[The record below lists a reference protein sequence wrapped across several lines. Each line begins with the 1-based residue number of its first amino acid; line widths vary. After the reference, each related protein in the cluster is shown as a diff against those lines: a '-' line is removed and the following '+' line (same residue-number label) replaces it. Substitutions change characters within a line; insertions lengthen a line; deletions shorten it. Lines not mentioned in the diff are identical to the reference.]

1 MHPNMKGVIWMID
14 KIKRPFGYEPILTK
28 EDLGRGRKKEDQR
41 ANDFWGTLVR
51 LWQFMRG
58 ERKLLYFI
66 IFTVMITSLLTIVG
80 PFMIGYTVDN
90 YLVVQQFDGL
100 ITLLISIFFIYVLS
114 AGTQYL
120 ASFLMVGL
128 AQRTIYNLRVRLFS
142 HMQELSVRFFDK
154 RQHGELMS
162 RMTNDIET
170 LSQTMNSSF
179 IQFTTSIVTLIA
191 TVSVMIYLS
200 PLLTLLTMTIVPVL
214 IFGVAFVTRRT
225 GPLYKQRQRRTGE
238 LNGYIEEVISGQ
250 EIVKVFSQEDRT
262 IDDFE
267 ERAANLRHV
276 TFWALLYAGF
286 IPKIMNMLNN
296 ISFAIV
302 AGAGGLMALYTDGLI
317 TIGTIVIFAEFARQ
331 FTRPLADL
339 SNQFNQVLSAIAGA
353 ERVFN
358 IIDTEAEK
366 DDGKIEDKKIEGYI
380 DFKNVYFSYDK
391 EQFEHTIRDLSFS
404 IDAGESVALIGATGA
419 GKTTVMQLLARFYEV
434 DGGEILID
442 GLNLN
447 DYKRHTV
454 RSQTAFVLQDPYLF
468 EATIREN
475 IRYGRLDATD
485 GEVEEAA
492 KLANAHDFII
502 QLEDGYDTVLE
513 LDEGFISQGQKQLIS
528 IARALVTDPAI
539 LLLDEATSSIDTV
552 TELKIQEA
560 LEHLMKG
567 RTSIIIAHRLNT
579 IKAVDRIFVLDQG
592 QMLESGSEA
601 ELTRKKGRYYEM
613 INAK

>member
-1 MHPNMKGVIWMID
+1 MID
-14 KIKRPFGYEPILTK
+14 KIKKPFGYEPILTE
-28 EDLGRGRKKEDQR
+28 EDLKSRKKKEDQR

-51 LWQFMRG
+51 LWQFMRN

-66 IFTVMITSLLTIVG
+66 IFVVMITSLLTIAG
-80 PFMIGYTVDN
+80 PFLIGQTVDN
-90 YLVVQQFDGL
+90 YLVVQEFDGL
-100 ITLLISIFFIYVLS
+100 IGVLIFIFLIYMLS
-114 AGTQYL
+114 SGTQYL

-142 HMQELSVRFFDK
+142 HMQELPVRFFDK

-179 IQFTTSIVTLIA
+179 IQFTTSIVTLIG
-191 TVSVMIYLS
+191 TVSVMLYLS
-200 PLLTLLTMTIVPVL
+200 PLLTLLTMTIVPLL
-214 IFGVAFVTRRT
+214 IFGVAFVTKRT
-225 GPLYKQRQRRTGE
+225 GPLYKERQRRTGE
-238 LNGYIEEVISGQ
+238 LNGYIEEIVSGQ
-250 EIVKVFSQEDRT
+250 EIVKVFSQEEKT
-262 IDDFE
+262 IDNFE
-267 ERAANLRHV
+267 ERASKLKHV

-302 AGAGGLMALYTDGLI
+302 AGAGGLMALYTDGLV

-353 ERVFN
+353 ERVFQ
-358 IIDTEAEK
+358 IIDTGAES
-366 DDGKIEDKKIEGYI
+366 DEGAVEDKTIEGKI

-391 EQFEHTIRDLSFS
+391 EQFEPTIRDLTFS

-434 DGGEILID
+434 DGGEVLID
-442 GLNLN
+442 GIDLT
-447 DYKRHTV
+447 DYKRHNV

-468 EATIREN
+468 ESTIREN
-475 IRYGRLDATD
+475 IRYGKLDATD
-485 GEVEEAA
+485 EEVIASA
-492 KLANAHDFII
+492 KLANAHDFIV
-502 QLEDGYDTVLE
+502 QLEEGYDTVLE

-528 IARALVTDPAI
+528 IARALITDPAI

-579 IKAVDRIFVLDQG
+579 IKAVDRIFVLEDG
-592 QMLESGSEA
+592 QMLESGTEEA
-601 ELTRKKGRYYEM
+601 LLLKKGRYYEM

>member
-1 MHPNMKGVIWMID
+1 MID

-28 EDLGRGRKKEDQR
+28 EYLKSKKKKEDQR

-58 ERKLLYFI
+58 ERRLLYFI
-66 IFTVMITSLLTIVG
+66 IFVVMITSLLTIAG
-80 PFMIGYTVDN
+80 PFLVGQTVDN
-90 YLVVQQFDGL
+90 YLVVQEFDGL
-100 ITLLISIFFIYVLS
+100 IGVLVFIFFVYLMSS
-114 AGTQYL
+114 ATQYL

-179 IQFTTSIVTLIA
+179 IQFTTSIVTLIG
-191 TVSVMIYLS
+191 TVSVMLYLS
-200 PLLTLLTMTIVPVL
+200 PLLTLLTMTIIPVL
-214 IFGVAFVTRRT
+214 IFGVAFVTKRT

-238 LNGYIEEVISGQ
+238 LNGYIEEVVSGQ

-262 IDDFE
+262 TDDFE
-267 ERAANLRHV
+267 KRAGKLKHV

-302 AGAGGLMALYTDGLI
+302 AGAGGLIALYTDGLV

-353 ERVFN
+353 ERVFQ
-358 IIDTEAEK
+358 IIDTQEES
-366 DDGKIEDKKIEGYI
+366 DEGTIEDQTIEGKI
-380 DFKNVYFSYDK
+380 DFKNVYFSYDT
-391 EQFEHTIRDLSFS
+391 EQFEPTIRDLSFS

-419 GKTTVMQLLARFYEV
+419 GKTTVMQLLTRFYEV
-434 DGGEILID
+434 DSGEVLID
-442 GLNLN
+442 GTNLT
-447 DYKRHTV
+447 DYKRHNV

-468 EATIREN
+468 ESTIREN
-475 IRYGRLDATD
+475 IRYGKLDATD
-485 GEVEEAA
+485 EEVVEAA
-492 KLANAHDFII
+492 KLANAHDFIV

-528 IARALVTDPAI
+528 IARALITDPAI

-579 IKAVDRIFVLDQG
+579 IKAVDRIFVLEQG
-592 QMLESGSEA
+592 QMLESGSEKQLL
-601 ELTRKKGRYYEM
+601 EKKGRYYEM

>member
-1 MHPNMKGVIWMID
+1 MID

-28 EDLGRGRKKEDQR
+28 DDLKSKKKKEDQR

-51 LWQFMRG
+51 LWQFMRN

-66 IFTVMITSLLTIVG
+66 IFVVMITSLLTIAG
-80 PFMIGYTVDN
+80 PFLVGQTVDN
-90 YLVVQQFDGL
+90 YLVVQEFDGL
-100 ITLLISIFFIYVLS
+100 IGVLVFIFFIYLLS
-114 AGTQYL
+114 SGTQYL

-179 IQFTTSIVTLIA
+179 IQFTTSIVTLIG
-191 TVSVMIYLS
+191 TVSVMLYLS

-214 IFGVAFVTRRT
+214 IFGVAYVTKRT

-238 LNGYIEEVISGQ
+238 LNGYIEEVVSGQ
-250 EIVKVFSQEDRT
+250 EIVKVFSQEERT
-262 IDDFE
+262 IAAFD
-267 ERAANLRHV
+267 ERASKLKHV

-302 AGAGGLMALYTDGLI
+302 AGAGGLMALYTDGLV

-339 SNQFNQVLSAIAGA
+339 SNQFNQVLSAVAGA
-353 ERVFN
+353 ERVFQ
-358 IIDTEAEK
+358 IIDTEEES
-366 DDGKIEDKKIEGYI
+366 DDGTIEDQTIKGKI

-391 EQFEHTIRDLSFS
+391 EQLEPTIRDLTFS

-434 DGGEILID
+434 DGGEVLID
-442 GLNLN
+442 GTNLTE
-447 DYKRHTV
+447 YKRHNV

-468 EATIREN
+468 ESTIREN
-475 IRYGRLDATD
+475 IRYGKLDATD
-485 GEVEEAA
+485 EEVVEAA
-492 KLANAHDFII
+492 KLANAHDFIV

-528 IARALVTDPAI
+528 IARALITDPAI

-579 IKAVDRIFVLDQG
+579 IKAVDRIFVLEDG
-592 QMLESGSEA
+592 RMLESGSEA
-601 ELTRKKGRYYEM
+601 ELLAKEGRYYEM

>member
-1 MHPNMKGVIWMID
+1 MID

-28 EDLGRGRKKEDQR
+28 EDLKSKKKKEDQR

-58 ERKLLYFI
+58 ERRLLYFI
-66 IFTVMITSLLTIVG
+66 IFVVMITSLLTIAG
-80 PFMIGYTVDN
+80 PFLVGQTVDN
-90 YLVVQQFDGL
+90 YLVVQEFDGL
-100 ITLLISIFFIYVLS
+100 IGVLVFIFFVYLMSS
-114 AGTQYL
+114 ATQYL

-179 IQFTTSIVTLIA
+179 IQFTTSIVTLIG
-191 TVSVMIYLS
+191 TVSVMLYLS
-200 PLLTLLTMTIVPVL
+200 PLLTLLTMTIIPVL
-214 IFGVAFVTRRT
+214 IFGVAFVTKRT

-238 LNGYIEEVISGQ
+238 LNGYIEEVVSGQ

-262 IDDFE
+262 TDDFE
-267 ERAANLRHV
+267 KRAGKLKHV

-302 AGAGGLMALYTDGLI
+302 AGAGGLIALYTDGLV
-317 TIGTIVIFAEFARQ
+317 TIGTIVFFAEFARQ

-353 ERVFN
+353 ERVFQ
-358 IIDTEAEK
+358 IIDTQEES
-366 DDGKIEDKKIEGYI
+366 DEGTIEDQTIEGKI
-380 DFKNVYFSYDK
+380 DFKNVYFSYDT
-391 EQFEHTIRDLSFS
+391 EQFEPTIRDLSFS

-434 DGGEILID
+434 DSGEVLID
-442 GLNLN
+442 GTNLT
-447 DYKRHTV
+447 DYKRHNV

-468 EATIREN
+468 ESTIREN
-475 IRYGRLDATD
+475 IRYGKLDATD
-485 GEVEEAA
+485 EEVVEAA
-492 KLANAHDFII
+492 KLANAHDFIV

-528 IARALVTDPAI
+528 IARALITDPAI

-579 IKAVDRIFVLDQG
+579 IKAVDRIFVLEQG
-592 QMLESGSEA
+592 QMLESGSEKQLL
-601 ELTRKKGRYYEM
+601 EKKGRYYEM

>member
-1 MHPNMKGVIWMID
+1 MID

-28 EDLGRGRKKEDQR
+28 EDLKGKKKKEDQR

-51 LWQFMRG
+51 LWQFMRN
-58 ERKLLYFI
+58 ERRLLYFI
-66 IFTVMITSLLTIVG
+66 IFVVMITSLLTIAG
-80 PFMIGYTVDN
+80 PFLVGQTVDN
-90 YLVVQQFDGL
+90 YLVVQEFDGL
-100 ITLLISIFFIYVLS
+100 IGVLVFIFFIYLLS
-114 AGTQYL
+114 SGTQYL

-179 IQFTTSIVTLIA
+179 IQFTTSIVTLIG
-191 TVSVMIYLS
+191 TVSVMLYLS

-214 IFGVAFVTRRT
+214 IFGVAFVTKRT

-238 LNGYIEEVISGQ
+238 LNGYIEEIVSGQ
-250 EIVKVFSQEDRT
+250 EIVKVFSQEERT
-262 IDDFE
+262 IAAFD
-267 ERAANLRHV
+267 ERASKLKHV

-302 AGAGGLMALYTDGLI
+302 AGAGGLMALYTDGLV

-353 ERVFN
+353 ERVFQ
-358 IIDTEAEK
+358 IIDTKEES
-366 DDGKIEDKKIEGYI
+366 DDGTIEDKTIQGKI

-391 EQFEHTIRDLSFS
+391 EQFEPTIQDLTFS

-434 DGGEILID
+434 DGGEVLID
-442 GLNLN
+442 GTNLTE
-447 DYKRHTV
+447 YKRHNV

-468 EATIREN
+468 ESTIREN
-475 IRYGRLDATD
+475 IRYGKLDATD
-485 GEVEEAA
+485 EEVVEAA
-492 KLANAHDFII
+492 KLANAHDFIV

-528 IARALVTDPAI
+528 IARALITDPAI

-579 IKAVDRIFVLDQG
+579 IKAVDRIFVLEDG
-592 QMLESGSEA
+592 RMLESGSEA
-601 ELTRKKGRYYEM
+601 ELLDKEGRYYEM

>member
-1 MHPNMKGVIWMID
+1 MID
-14 KIKRPFGYEPILTK
+14 KIKRPFGYEPLLRK
-28 EDLGRGRKKEDQR
+28 EDLGRRKKKEDQR

-58 ERKLLYFI
+58 ERRLLYFI
-66 IFTVMITSLLTIVG
+66 IFVVMITSLLTIVG

-100 ITLLISIFFIYVLS
+100 ITLLMFIFFIYVLS

-142 HMQELSVRFFDK
+142 HMQQLSVRFFDK

-191 TVSVMIYLS
+191 TVSVMLYLS
-200 PLLTLLTMTIVPVL
+200 PLLTLLTMTIVPLLV
-214 IFGVAFVTRRT
+214 FGVAFVTRRT

-250 EIVKVFSQEDRT
+250 EIVKVFSQEERT
-262 IDDFE
+262 INDFE

-353 ERVFN
+353 ERVFT
-358 IIDTEAEK
+358 IIDTEPET
-366 DDGKIEDKKIEGYI
+366 DDGTIEDQAVEGKI

-404 IDAGESVALIGATGA
+404 IDAGESVALIGSTGA

-442 GLNLN
+442 GTNLT
-447 DYKRHTV
+447 DYKRHTI

-475 IRYGRLDATD
+475 IRYGKLDATD
-485 GEVEEAA
+485 EDVIEAA
-492 KLANAHDFII
+492 KLANAHDFIM

-579 IKAVDRIFVLDQG
+579 IKAVDRIFVLEQG
-592 QMLESGSEA
+592 QMLESGSEE
-601 ELTRKKGRYYEM
+601 ELMRRKGRYYEM